1 MNANFVDTNVV
12 IYCVSD
18 DQEKRSK
25 ALALLATRPV
35 LSAQV
40 LNETAHTMR
49 RKLRFEPVEISAVI
63 LRLIQ
68 ECHVVPIT
76 ADTTLSV
83 LNIAERYKF
92 SIYDSLIIA
101 AALDADCT
109 TLYSEDMQHRQVIEN
124 QLTLVN
130 PFLLD
135 R

>member
-12 IYCVSD
+12 IYCISD
-18 DQEKRSK
+18 DQEKRGK
-25 ALALLATRPV
+25 ALALLTTRPV

-40 LNETAHTMR
+40 LNETAHTMK
-49 RKLRFEPVEISAVI
+49 RKLRFEPAEISAVL

-76 ADTTLSV
+76 ADTTLSA

-124 QLTLVN
+124 QLTIVN
-130 PFLLD
+130 PFLVD